1 MRDVLRDPVDRS
13 PLVREAAGLRSA
25 SGRLYPPRAGG
36 WDLRPEAAG
45 GTGGEHADN
54 PAHGPAR
61 GPAHDA
67 AHAATQ
73 ADIYDAMTGEAS
85 DFDYPHNLTLV
96 HQRGLLETLPL
107 GTADTVLEI
116 GGHRSGVL
124 AWLERHRGIHGFGLD
139 ISPAWVAAQNQACGA
154 RGARSSWVVGNAE
167 RLPFADVA
175 FKAIVAFD
183 VFEHLGNLRAAIEEC
198 VRVLASGGVL
208 VCHMP
213 VADIDGSFDGFQRWS
228 DAAGFAARQAS
239 VGHYHER
246 MPSRRLM
253 RTMLEQAG
261 LHVLDT
267 RNFNVWLQPLH
278 DHRLM
283 PALGRLRHRKDKP
296 PAQRAAGASPPE
308 QRPPGASRFQR
319 AYATSVLP
327 IARALTGIDE
337 VGALLGFGGSCSFVA
352 RKPL

>member
-1 MRDVLRDPVDRS
+1 MRDLLRDPIDRS
-13 PLVREAAGLRSA
+13 LLIREAAGLRSP
-25 SGRLYPPRAGG
+25 SGRVYPPRAGG
-36 WDLRPEAAG
+36 WDLRPEAA
-45 GTGGEHADN
+45 E
-54 PAHGPAR
+54 GPQGQGR
-61 GPAHDA
+61 GAVPETDA
-67 AHAATQ
+67 LHAAAQ
-73 ADIYDAMTGEAS
+73 ADIYDAMTGEPS

-96 HQRGLLETLPL
+96 HQRELLENLPL
-107 GTADTVLEI
+107 DAADAVLEL

-124 AWLERHRGIHGFGLD
+124 AWLERHRGIQGFGLD
-139 ISPAWVAAQNQACGA
+139 ISPAWVAAQNKACSA
-154 RGARSSWVVGNAE
+154 RGSRSSWVVGNAE
-167 RLPFADVA
+167 RLPFADGA

-183 VFEHLGNLRAAIEEC
+183 VFEHLGNLRAALEEC
-198 VRVLASGGVL
+198 VRVLIPGGVL

-213 VADIDGSFDGFQRWS
+213 VADIQGSFDGFQRWS

-261 LHVLDT
+261 LQVLDT

-296 PAQRAAGASPPE
+296 GQRAAPSPPN
-308 QRPPGASRFQR
+308 QAPSASRFQR
-319 AYATSVLP
+319 AYATTVIPL
-327 IARALTGIDE
+327 ARALTGLDE

-352 RKPL
+352 RKPS